1 MKMET
6 RELILVS
13 LFAALTAIG
22 AFIRIPIPYVPF
34 TLQFLFCAFAG
45 ILLGSKLR
53 AISQIV
59 YVLVGL
65 IGVPAFTEGGGSG
78 YIFKPTF
85 GYLIG
90 FIVAAYVIGKIT
102 EKIKELNLIK
112 ALLAT
117 LSGLF
122 FVYLFGVSYLYLIY
136 NLYLGQIKNVEW
148 AIFYGFTVCIGG
160 DLFLSLVVAVTAIKV
175 AAFAKKSRLTLN

>member
-65 IGVPAFTEGGGSG
+65 IGVPALQREADRD
-78 YIFKPTF
+78 I
-85 GYLIG
+85 
-90 FIVAAYVIGKIT
+90 
-102 EKIKELNLIK
+102 
-112 ALLAT
+112 
-117 LSGLF
+117 
-122 FVYLFGVSYLYLIY
+122 
-136 NLYLGQIKNVEW
+136 
-148 AIFYGFTVCIGG
+148 
-160 DLFLSLVVAVTAIKV
+160 FLSQPLDI
-175 AAFAKKSRLTLN
+175 